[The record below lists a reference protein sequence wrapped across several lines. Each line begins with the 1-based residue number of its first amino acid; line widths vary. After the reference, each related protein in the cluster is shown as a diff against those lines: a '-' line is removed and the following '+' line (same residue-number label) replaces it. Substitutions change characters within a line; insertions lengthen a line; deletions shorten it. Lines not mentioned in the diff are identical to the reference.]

1 MEKEAGSGRQPGK
14 AAREK
19 EAGSGIETGKAA
31 GVDKDTASS
40 GGTAAPPPRR
50 KKKDWTPE
58 EGKAADEFLT
68 AAIAD
73 YHEDVEEE
81 YRRAGKLHKYDAE
94 TELQKRCARVAKK
107 HPPPAGFFPALEK
120 YFNLFEDDDD

>member
-1 MEKEAGSGRQPGK
+1 MDPMEKEAAQGSMEKEAGS
-14 AAREK
+14 E
-19 EAGSGIETGKAA
+19 
-31 GVDKDTASS
+31 
-40 GGTAAPPPRR
+40 AAPPRR
-50 KKKDWTPE
+50 NKDWTPE
-58 EGKAADEFLT
+58 ERKAANEFLT

-73 YHEDVEEE
+73 YHVYAAMTEEDIEEE

-120 YFNLFEDDDD
+120 YFKLFQDDDH